1 MRTVAPDDVRKA
13 KGGHD
18 VNFKPAKAPTRKYG
32 QLQWTKYEYQPLM
45 EGKVKKPNRD
55 EDGKVVI
62 GPRNFTTIPMKRGK
76 IGKLT
81 TFGGPV
87 PYIADPYDNKKK
99 IAMAELKAHH
109 ALLQEKPFSQ

>member
-1 MRTVAPDDVRKA
+1 MRTVAKEEVRKA

-18 VNFKPAKAPTRKYG
+18 ANFKPAKAAREKLY
-32 QLQWTKYEYQPLM
+32 QAKYEYQPLM
-45 EGKVKKPNRD
+45 TGKAKKAIRDEEGKPVT
-55 EDGKVVI
+55 

-76 IGKLT
+76 VGKLT

-99 IAMAELKAHH
+99 IAWAELKAH
-109 ALLQEKPFSQ
+109 

>member
-1 MRTVAPDDVRKA
+1 MRTVAPEEVRKA

-18 VNFKPAKAPTRKYG
+18 VNFKPAKAAREKLY
-32 QLQWTKYEYQPLM
+32 LAKYEYQPL
-45 EGKVKKPNRD
+45 GQGRVKKTRNVD

-87 PYIADPYDNKKK
+87 PYVADPFDNKKK
-99 IAMAELKAHH
+99 IAWAELKAH
-109 ALLQEKPFSQ
+109 